1 MHFAKKRSQS
11 IMILTAFLFIN
22 FSLTKS
28 KVIIKSGKMRGYQIQ
43 NYCQLL
49 LTLSLPDLI

>member
-1 MHFAKKRSQS
+1 MHFAKKKESKYHDIDS
-11 IMILTAFLFIN
+11 FSLN
-22 FSLTKS
+22 YFSLTKS
-28 KVIIKSGKMRGYQIQ
+28 KVIMKSGKMRGYQIQ